1 METREQLE
9 ILKESSCD
17 YIQGYYFSKPMPADD
32 LTMMLSREK
41 RRLGP
46 LRAVTRLYTKSALS
60 VSSAEGQG

>member
-9 ILKESSCD
+9 MLKESSCD

-46 LRAVTRLYTKSALS
+46 LRAVTRLYSKSA
-60 VSSAEGQG
+60 

>member
-32 LTMMLSREK
+32 LPCISTPML
-41 RRLGP
+41 P
-46 LRAVTRLYTKSALS
+46 VP
-60 VSSAEGQG
+60 